1 MMIKEKKENKSE
13 DGSAMQ
19 EWIRKKKSTEGEDED
34 GEESQKEVRD
44 ETRTLLLFTLSARA
58 RVLVNCDQRAGNNA
72 SLPLRSTGAN
82 STRGDRASVLVEL
95 SARPYRSV
103 ARMTRGR
110 STDPAVAVE
119 DDIGSRSKHRQEGG
133 GGLQW

>member
-1 MMIKEKKENKSE
+1 
-13 DGSAMQ
+13 MQ
-19 EWIRKKKSTEGEDED
+19 EWIREQKSTRDEDED
-34 GEESQKEVRD
+34 GEEIQKRGSEMRR
-44 ETRTLLLFTLSARA
+44 ELCLFFTLSARA

-82 STRGDRASVLVEL
+82 STRGDQVSVLVEL
-95 SARPYRSV
+95 SARPFRSM
-103 ARMTRGR
+103 ARTTRGR

-119 DDIGSRSKHRQEGG
+119 DDIGSRSKHRREGG